1 MSLYFNIYAIRH
13 FVNFGLSY
21 KNYPLNYITLEN
33 ITKYYG
39 EKCLFENLNLYIN
52 QGDKI
57 GLIAKNGTG
66 KTTLLQVLNGE
77 EGVEGEQKKVEIHPD
92 IRIGYLR
99 QDPDLD
105 PEETIMG
112 EIFRSDNPKIQAVK
126 NYEEALAKDVSSDAM
141 QAALSAMEKNKAWDT
156 EAEIKEILSKLK
168 VDMLDR
174 KINTLSGGQK
184 KRVALAKILI
194 DVPDLLILDEPTN
207 HLDIEMIEWLE
218 NYLSDPNKT
227 LFLITHDRYFI
238 ENVCDQIVELEGG
251 ELYSY
256 SGSYSD
262 YLEKKDE
269 RMRNMAIRHEKNKKL
284 YKKELDWMRRQPKAR
299 TTKAKSR
306 IDAFEDVREEVQ
318 KRDISEDMTI
328 SVKPDRLGSKILEF
342 HNVGKTFG
350 DAHVL
355 NSFDYKFK
363 KKERIGIVGPNGAG
377 KSTFTKLMTGE
388 LSPDMGKVKIGE
400 TVKFGNYRQEGMTVR
415 TDRKVIDEIRE
426 VADVIPMEKG
436 KTMTAEQLLERFLFP
451 RKQQDVYVS
460 KLSGGEKRRL
470 YLLKVLMQNPNFLIL
485 DEPTND
491 LDIVTLNVLE
501 EYLQSFP
508 GCLVVVSHD
517 RFFMDKLVD
526 HLFILQ
532 EDGRIRDFPGNY
544 SQYRAKLEEEEKEQK
559 QKQVK
564 ATAQVKAPTKKEVAD
579 TLNYEDRKQLRRLEQ
594 KIEKLTK
601 EKEELGARFSEPDLN
616 VEDMAEISRK
626 IKAIDTSIEET
637 EMEWLE
643 LAEKA

>member
-1 MSLYFNIYAIRH
+1 
-13 FVNFGLSY
+13 
-21 KNYPLNYITLEN
+21 
-33 ITKYYG
+33 
-39 EKCLFENLNLYIN
+39 
-52 QGDKI
+52 
-57 GLIAKNGTG
+57 
-66 KTTLLQVLNGE
+66 
-77 EGVEGEQKKVEIHPD
+77 
-92 IRIGYLR
+92 
-99 QDPDLD
+99 
-105 PEETIMG
+105 
-112 EIFRSDNPKIQAVK
+112 
-126 NYEEALAKDVSSDAM
+126 
-141 QAALSAMEKNKAWDT
+141 
-156 EAEIKEILSKLK
+156 
-168 VDMLDR
+168 
-174 KINTLSGGQK
+174 
-184 KRVALAKILI
+184 
-194 DVPDLLILDEPTN
+194 
-207 HLDIEMIEWLE
+207 
-218 NYLSDPNKT
+218 
-227 LFLITHDRYFI
+227 
-238 ENVCDQIVELEGG
+238 
-251 ELYSY
+251 
-256 SGSYSD
+256 
-262 YLEKKDE
+262 
-269 RMRNMAIRHEKNKKL
+269 
-284 YKKELDWMRRQPKAR
+284 MRRQPKAR